1 MCYFTSECDVYFQAP
16 QAPESWTGV
25 RDAFEEGNICA
36 QKDLFLGTYKGDD
49 DCLYLNVYTPKV
61 RGSTDA
67 TSDLRYK
74 IVLPFRIRYIVC

>member
-1 MCYFTSECDVYFQAP
+1 MCYCFNFTLECDVYFQAP

-36 QKDLFLGTYKGDD
+36 QKDPFLGTYGGDE

-61 RGSTDA
+61 RGTTDA
-67 TSDLRYK
+67 TSDLRYE
-74 IVLPFRIRYIVC
+74 IVLPSH

>member
-1 MCYFTSECDVYFQAP
+1 MCYCSTFTLEYNVCFQAP

-25 RDAFEEGNICA
+25 RDAFEEGNVCA
-36 QKDLFLGTYKGDD
+36 QKDMFLGTYTGDD

-67 TSDLRYK
+67 TTDLGYK
-74 IVLPFRIRYIVC
+74 IVSPSH